1 MILNGAVLCQN
12 SPTIDTLNPPRG
24 QPKLTSMADAV
35 MLVFHMVHMISTVEG
50 GL

>member
-1 MILNGAVLCQN
+1 MLCRN

-24 QPKLTSMADAV
+24 HPKLVSIADAV
-35 MLVFHMVHMISTVEG
+35 IFVFHSVHMISTVEG

>member
-1 MILNGAVLCQN
+1 MLCWD
-12 SPTIDTLNPPRG
+12 SPTIDTLKPPRY

-35 MLVFHMVHMISTVEG
+35 ILVFHKVHMISTVEG